1 MLFKM
6 LGNISSQLWCLL
18 SLLLTIIFFETKMTL
33 IILILDKLSINSGY
47 SEVIEILHYTTH
59 NTNFQRK

>member
-1 MLFKM
+1 M
-6 LGNISSQLWCLL
+6 
-18 SLLLTIIFFETKMTL
+18 
-33 IILILDKLSINSGY
+33 ILILDKLSINSGY